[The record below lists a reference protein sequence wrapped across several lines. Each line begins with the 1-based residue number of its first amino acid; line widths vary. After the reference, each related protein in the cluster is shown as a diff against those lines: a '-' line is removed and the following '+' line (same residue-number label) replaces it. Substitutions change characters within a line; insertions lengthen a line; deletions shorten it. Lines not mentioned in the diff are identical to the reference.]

1 MTPWA
6 IDLGT
11 TNTAIARWNARNQEP
26 ELLHLPQLS
35 RAAAEG
41 QSLDVRFSVPS
52 SVWLLPGDDWKTRFG
67 KLSWVESM
75 TFLGQEG
82 RIGQAALDADAG
94 LMRPH
99 FVRGFKRALL
109 TDGRTPLTQAGSRRF
124 TAGQVGRIFLREL
137 LAEASRVTG
146 ERPRDVVFTT
156 PVDSFEPYRAWLQQT
171 SKSLGIK
178 RFRTLDEPVAA
189 AIGYGLRLDTPQKVL
204 VLDFG
209 GSTLHAAVVALTE
222 REAEVGRCQV
232 LAKEGLAIGGDL
244 VDAWMVEEYANRLD
258 YELHDDPDEPS
269 RAWWYR
275 IMLEE
280 ARRVKEG
287 LYLRETEAFFLTPP
301 RELQRLP
308 GLLRARKNFRPDQS
322 WTRDQLVAL
331 LEKRGL
337 YSQLHALLDRVLDQT
352 LRAGTHPDELAE
364 VLMVGGS
371 TLLPEVYPLV
381 EQRFGRSRVR
391 AWQPFDAVV
400 YGACRYAEGRIA
412 RADFLTHDYGVLT
425 YRREGQETVPEYQVI
440 VKAGTAYPTPGPV
453 WQKHLTPT
461 CSLGEPERVF
471 KLVICELSQR
481 HSTHQ
486 AFTWD
491 AHGRLHASDASSE
504 NGPIVVPLNDENPT
518 LGTLDPPHQPFDRAA
533 RLDVRFGVSAERWL
547 WATVTDLRNQK
558 TLLNEVP
565 VVRLR

>member
-26 ELLHLPQLS
+26 ELLHLPRICRS
-35 RAAAEG
+35 GTEG
-41 QSLDVRFSVPS
+41 QSLEVRYSVPS
-52 SVWLLPGDDWKTRFG
+52 SVWLLPGDDWKTRLG
-67 KLSWVESM
+67 KLSWVEPW

-82 RIGQAALDADAG
+82 LIGQAALEADAG

-137 LAEASRVTG
+137 LAEAARVTG

-156 PVDSFEPYRAWLQQT
+156 PVDSFEPYRAWLQHTAQG
-171 SKSLGIK
+171 LGVR

-204 VLDFG
+204 VVDMG
-209 GSTLHAAVVALTE
+209 GSTLHAAVVALSE
-222 REAEVGRCQV
+222 REAEAGRCQV
-232 LAKEGLAIGGDL
+232 LAKDGLALGGDL
-244 VDAWMVEEYANRLD
+244 VDAWMVEEYASRLD

-280 ARRVKEG
+280 ARRVKEA
-287 LYLRETEAFFLTPP
+287 LYLHAQASFFLTPP

-308 GLLRARKNFRPDQS
+308 GLLRSRKNFRPDQS
-322 WTRDQLVAL
+322 WTREALIQLL
-331 LEKRGL
+331 DRRGL
-337 YSQLHALLDRVLDQT
+337 YTHLTSLLDRVLEQAQ
-352 LRAGTHPDELAE
+352 RAGTAQDDLAE
-364 VLMVGGS
+364 VLVVGGS
-371 TLLPEVYPLV
+371 TLLPEVYPLL

-400 YGACRYAEGRIA
+400 YGASRFAEGRIA
-412 RADFLTHDYGVLT
+412 RSDFLTHDYGVLT
-425 YRREGQETVPEYQVI
+425 YRREGQTSIPEYQVI
-440 VKAGTAYPTPGPV
+440 VKAGTAYPTDGPV

-491 AHGRLHASDASSE
+491 AHGRLYATGGTADQ
-504 NGPIVVPLNDENPT
+504 GPIVVPLNEDNPT
-518 LGTLDPPHQPFDRAA
+518 LGTLDPPHPPFDRAA

-547 WATVTDLRNQK
+547 WATVIDLRSQK